1 MKCGASR
8 RKSGGHQIMRK
19 LLFVFL
25 LASASAAQAV
35 CTPATINPAAV
46 QLIRPHMSVAA
57 VSGVLGCAPTEL
69 PPPTRFPF
77 GRWIWAVPRAVA
89 NSQGLEYQEVG
100 VAIDEAGVM
109 FAIYTFAPL
118 VGSRPGCNGALRVEP
133 PTTTHGN
140 WVPGTCP

>member
-1 MKCGASR
+1 
-8 RKSGGHQIMRK
+8 MRK